1 MNIPEAKDAIRFFE
15 NYLSVTGLPHT
26 GPEPEGDPALI
37 GKRLG
42 LVNGGSWITLWANYF
57 GRIYLPGVHLV
68 NVGNEAVQ
76 INFLQAHQEG
86 KPVPPQSNIDTFV
99 N

>member
-1 MNIPEAKDAIRFFE
+1 MIGIDPFKLFAD
-15 NYLSVTGLPHT
+15 YLSVTGIAHID
-26 GPEPEGDPALI
+26 PEKEGDPALI

-42 LVNGGSWITLWANYF
+42 LINGGSWITLWSNYF
-57 GRIYLPGVHLV
+57 GRQFLPGVHLV

-76 INFLQAHQEG
+76 MNFMETYEQGE
-86 KPVPPQSNIDTFV
+86 PTPPQANIDAFCRYA